1 MIYLLDTN
9 LLLWS
14 VFEGG
19 RLSARAAA
27 YLLNAEPSFACTP
40 AGIWETG
47 IKHLKHPTSF
57 PARPE
62 RLLWAVQ
69 ELEYRE
75 LMITARRAM
84 EASLLPSHHRDP
96 FDRMLVAQAAS
107 FEVGLLTADS
117 LLVRYGSHVHLV

>member
-27 YLLNAEPSFACTP
+27 YSLDAEHSFAYSP
-40 AGIWETG
+40 ASIWETG
-47 IKHLKHPTSF
+47 IKHLKHPTSS

-62 RLLWAVQ
+62 RLL
-69 ELEYRE
+69 
-75 LMITARRAM
+75 
-84 EASLLPSHHRDP
+84 RDP

-117 LLVRYGSHVHLV
+117 LLVRYGSHVHLA